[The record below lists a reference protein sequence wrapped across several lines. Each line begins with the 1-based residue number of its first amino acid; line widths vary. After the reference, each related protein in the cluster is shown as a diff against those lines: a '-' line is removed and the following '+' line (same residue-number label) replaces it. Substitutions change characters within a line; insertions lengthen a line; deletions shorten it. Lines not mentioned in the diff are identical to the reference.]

1 MEPRPLVPQASLTP
15 VAVTKPFWL
24 VVLAL
29 LWPAQLVNMS
39 AVITSVAQAQVA
51 QVFHTTQIVWFSA
64 VYALIG
70 TLLLP
75 FAVKLSDMHGKR
87 RVMLTLVVIGFAGD
101 VLCALAPSFAVLMV
115 GRAIAACYVPV
126 AALSLAA
133 ARDVVPA
140 ERLKTV
146 TGVIGAALGGI
157 IAIGPLIA
165 GWLLDSYGF
174 PGAMWFV
181 AACTAF
187 GLVLVVA
194 VLPETPR
201 HADRRGFDLFG
212 GLLLALSVL
221 AIMSGLGGGSQLGW
235 ASPQVLGLI
244 VIGVIL
250 LAAFVFVEKRARNP
264 IIDLAMLARRKVAV
278 VLTASSMIQGFA
290 FAAAGIMTVV
300 IPLYPNIPGV
310 SDGLGWSATYGAVVG
325 LPAGVVLFVTG
336 VLAAF
341 AARRFGTRA
350 TWLAA
355 VPVVLVGL
363 VAQAFFHHNAT
374 EIILTGVFAALGTG
388 IVYGCTPI
396 LVLESV
402 STKEQAQASGLSLM
416 LVGLMV
422 SLGAQVLFTV
432 LGGSATISN
441 GTAFYHD
448 SGYRN
453 AYLALAGIVAVALLV
468 SLLIPRT
475 TVDTHD
481 EVHAE

>member
-1 MEPRPLVPQASLTP
+1 MEPRPLVPQTSPPPAAAIT
-15 VAVTKPFWL
+15 AGAKPFWL
-24 VVLAL
+24 VVFAL

-51 QVFHTTQIVWFSA
+51 QAFHTTQIVWFS
-64 VYALIG
+64 VIYALIG

-87 RVMLTLVVIGFAGD
+87 RVMLALVVVGLVGD
-101 VLCALAPSFAVLMV
+101 VVCAVAPTFDVLIV

-126 AALSLAA
+126 AALTLAA
-133 ARDVVPA
+133 ARDIVPA
-140 ERLKTV
+140 QRLKTV
-146 TGVIGAALGGI
+146 TGIIGAALGGI

-165 GWLLDSYGF
+165 GWLLDDYGF
-174 PGAMWFV
+174 HGAMWFV
-181 AACTAF
+181 AACTAL
-187 GLVLVVA
+187 GLVLVA
-194 VLPETPR
+194 TVLPETPR
-201 HADRRGFDLFG
+201 HAERSGFDWAG
-212 GLLLALSVL
+212 GALLALSVL
-221 AIMSGLGGGSQLGW
+221 AIMSGLGRGSDLGW
-235 ASPQVLGLI
+235 TNGQVLGPVVVGL
-244 VIGVIL
+244 IL
-250 LAAFVFVEKRARNP
+250 LAVFVMVERRARNP
-264 IIDLAMLARRKVAV
+264 ILDLAMLSRRKVAA

-341 AARRFGTRA
+341 AARRFGARA

-355 VPVVLVGL
+355 VPVVLAGL
-363 VAQAFFHHNAT
+363 VLQAFFHHNAT
-374 EIILTGVFAALGTG
+374 EIIITGVFSALGTG

-402 STKEQAQASGLSLM
+402 STREQAQASGLSLM

-422 SLGAQVLFTV
+422 TLGAQVLFTV
-432 LGGSATISN
+432 LSGSATISH

-453 AYLALAGIVAVALLV
+453 AYLALAAIVAV
-468 SLLIPRT
+468 SLLISLLIPKTRQQR
-475 TVDTHD
+475 
-481 EVHAE
+481 